1 VAHTADNA
9 QDELARSHGAA
20 VRVVFA
26 ILLFTILLAALA
38 LVFAPRSPLTFDPTV
53 ANTLRFTIV
62 FLGLGAVFFRRTK
75 FSAMRLRDIGALR
88 GASGLLATLQRT
100 TVLVALIAALIA
112 ALGFYISLLTG
123 DGKDMLYLG
132 VIAVAVLFYCYP
144 RRAAW
149 ASVVDSA
156 VGPSGGAESAAKG
169 TIA

>member
-1 VAHTADNA
+1 MANTADNA
-9 QDELARSHGAA
+9 QDELARRHGAA

-26 ILLFTILLAALA
+26 VLLFTILLAALA
-38 LVFAPRSPLTFDPTV
+38 FVLAPRSSLTFNPTV
-53 ANTLRFTIV
+53 ANALRFTIV
-62 FLGLGAVFFRRTK
+62 FLGLGAVLFRRTK
-75 FSAMRLRDIGALR
+75 FSSMRLRDIGALR

-100 TVLVALIAALIA
+100 TVLVALIGAVIA

-149 ASVVDSA
+149 AAVVNA
-156 VGPSGGAESAAKG
+156 TAEPSGGA
-169 TIA
+169 

>member
-1 VAHTADNA
+1 MANTADNT
-9 QDELARSHGAA
+9 QDELARRHAAA

-26 ILLFTILLAALA
+26 VFLFTILLAVLA
-38 LVFAPRSPLTFDPTV
+38 LVVASRSSLTFNPTL
-53 ANTLRFTIV
+53 ANTLRFVVV
-62 FLGLGAVFFRRTK
+62 FLAAGAFYFRRTK

-100 TVLVALIAALIA
+100 TVLVALIAAVIA

-123 DGKDMLYLG
+123 DGKDMLYFG
-132 VIAVAVLFYCYP
+132 VIAAVVLVYCYP

-149 ASVVDSA
+149 ASVVNA
-156 VGPSGGAESAAKG
+156 TAEPSGGAESAAKG

>member
-1 VAHTADNA
+1 MANTVGNT
-9 QDELARSHGAA
+9 QDELARRHGAA

-26 ILLFTILLAALA
+26 VFLFTVVLAVLA
-38 LVFAPRSPLTFDPTV
+38 LVFASRSSLTFNPTL
-53 ANTLRFTIV
+53 ANTLRFVVV
-62 FLGLGAVFFRRTK
+62 FLVVGAFYFRRTK

-100 TVLVALIAALIA
+100 TALVALIAAVIA

-123 DGKDMLYLG
+123 DGKDMLYFG
-132 VIAVAVLFYCYP
+132 VIAGIVLVYCYP

-149 ASVVDSA
+149 RGLLDALAEPDEDA
-156 VGPSGGAESAAKG
+156 GGAKG

>member
-1 VAHTADNA
+1 MADTADNA
-9 QDELARSHGAA
+9 QDELARTHGAA

-26 ILLFTILLAALA
+26 VLLFTALLVVLA
-38 LVFAPRSPLTFDPTV
+38 LIFAPRVSLTFNPTL
-53 ANTLRFTIV
+53 ANALRLTVV
-62 FLGLGAVFFRRTK
+62 FLGVGAVYFRRTK

-123 DGKDMLYLG
+123 DGKDMLYFG
-132 VIAVAVLFYCYP
+132 VVAVAVLLYCYP

-149 ASVVDSA
+149 ASVVNA
-156 VGPSGGAESAAKG
+156 TAEPPGAAESAAKG